1 MVEQYARWVVRWRW
15 LILILTIGLV
25 MLLGSGGKNLEFTN
39 DYRVFFSEDNPY
51 LEAFENLQDTYTKND
66 NVLIMLMPE
75 SGDVFTPEVL
85 EAVVDLTDQAWQT
98 PYSTRVDSIS
108 NFQHT
113 YAEQDDLVVID
124 LVEDPAS
131 LDQSQLDYIRD
142 VAVNEPLL
150 VNRIVSPDGRA
161 TGVNITVQL
170 PGVNQV
176 AEVPE
181 VVTFIRPLIA
191 ELEARYPQIEFY
203 VTGLVMMNN
212 AFPEASQDDMKKLV
226 PIAFLAIIIGLVIFV
241 RSIAGTIGTVIVI
254 LISIM
259 AAMGSAGWLGIK
271 LTPPSA
277 SAPTM
282 ILTLAVAD
290 CVHFLTTFVHGM
302 REGRSKNDAIIESLR
317 INFHPIFLTSLTT
330 VIGFLSLNFSDAP
343 PFRDLGNITAMGV
356 TFAFIFSVSFLPA
369 LMAVLPIRI
378 REKADLKTL
387 SMERLADFVIRYR
400 NKLLV
405 GVGGAAILISAMIPL
420 NELNDVFVEYFDES
434 VDFRVH
440 TDNVADN
447 LTGMYFIDYSL
458 PAGDS
463 GGVSD
468 PQFLEHVEVFSNW
481 MRTQPEVLHVNTIT
495 DTFRRLNKNMHADDE
510 SWYRL
515 PDERDLAAQ
524 YLLLYEMSLP
534 YGLDLNNQ
542 INVDKS
548 ATRVS
553 VTLKTISSN
562 EVLDLERRAQ
572 AWFAENAPELSV
584 RGASPTIMFANIG
597 KRNIESMLV
606 GTTIALVLISM
617 LMIIALR
624 SFKLGFISLIPNLL
638 PAGVAFGL
646 WGVFVGEV
654 GLALSVVTAMSLGIV
669 VDDSVH
675 FLSKYVRARR
685 EKGLDAEGA
694 VRYAFSTVGVAL
706 WVTTM
711 VLFAG
716 FMVLAQSAFELN
728 AGMGLLTAITIVIAL
743 FLDFFLLPPILIK
756 TSEKGS

>member
-646 WGVFVGEV
+646 WGLFVGEV